1 MFIQPVRL
9 RDWRHSWGL
18 LYMFNVLAMGRGG
31 GGGGGEGGGGG
42 GELFRCDSN
51 SHLFMK
57 IGKWTYIPYN
67 LQEY

>member
-1 MFIQPVRL
+1 MINENMVNGEKCVFIQPVRL

-18 LYMFNVLAMGRGG
+18 LYMFNILAMGR
-31 GGGGGEGGGGG
+31 G

-51 SHLFMK
+51 SHMFMK